1 MIQVSRRA
9 FILSAAPLASA
20 ALPLSGARADELP
33 LVEVKPI
40 GVAPGEAEVSAVVS
54 AIQAF
59 YAVRVAVLPP
69 SPLPRSAYYPPRG
82 RYRAE
87 RLLDFLVGQGQKGAR
102 VVLGLTTADIS
113 TTKGQY
119 SDWGVMGLATLDG
132 KSAVLSSFRCKR
144 GARNA
149 AHARERFAKTAV
161 HELGHSFGLEHCPTR
176 GCLMHDG
183 EGSVLTTDTETD
195 FCETTRERLRAMG
208 ALLADARTPF
218 VSRT

>member
-1 MIQVSRRA
+1 MY
-9 FILSAAPLASA
+9 SAASFASA
-20 ALPLSGARADELP
+20 ALPFAEARADELP
-33 LVEVKPI
+33 LIEVKPI
-40 GVAPGEAEVSAVVS
+40 GVAPGEEDVSAVVS

-59 YAVRVAVLPP
+59 YAVRVSVLPP
-69 SPLPRSAYYPPRG
+69 SPLPRAAYYPARR

-87 RLLDFLVGQGQKGAR
+87 RLLDFLVGEGQKGAR

-119 SDWGVMGLATLDG
+119 ADWGVMGLATLDG

-144 GARNA
+144 GARNP

-195 FCETTRERLRAMG
+195 FCEATRARLRAAG
-208 ALLADARTPF
+208 ALLEGARTPF
-218 VSRT
+218 VR

>member
-1 MIQVSRRA
+1 MIEFSRRRA
-9 FILSAAPLASA
+9 LVLSAVSLASA
-20 ALPLSGARADELP
+20 ALPLAVARADELP

-40 GVAPGEAEVSAVVS
+40 GVAPGEADVSAVVA

-59 YAVRVAVLPP
+59 YAVRVSVLSP
-69 SPLPRSAYYPPRG
+69 SALPKGAYYPPRS

-87 RLLDFLVGQGQKGAR
+87 RLLDFLVGEGGKDAR

-113 TTKGQY
+113 TTKGSY
-119 SDWGVMGLATLDG
+119 ADWGVMGLATLDG

-195 FCETTRERLRAMG
+195 FCDATRERLRAAG
-208 ALLADARTPF
+208 ALLAEARSPF
-218 VSRT
+218 AR